1 MPFAPHSS
9 LLTCCVCF
17 LLFHPRQ
24 TSPPAFRSDSLTLI
38 SILAFHL
45 QGGVQPQVESVL
57 STYSSSSQALA
68 SHKESTVARPQ
79 PPPVLCSIGAQ
90 LSQEVASASA
100 LVSAPLHG
108 VPVTSFATI
117 FSTAIVRC
125 WPAAGPLLHLLVDFV
140 TPPVAES
147 GKAKKTAPRDRNR
160 SGPNHVLRGVYFW
173 PVTLPQNYQRQE
185 CPAAHQLLRSTELK
199 VRPRMS
205 LTLTR
210 RVSA

>member
-68 SHKESTVARPQ
+68 SHKESTFARPQ

-100 LVSAPLHG
+100 LVSALCTEYPL
-108 VPVTSFATI
+108 
-117 FSTAIVRC
+117 
-125 WPAAGPLLHLLVDFV
+125 PALPRYSVLLLYASGPLL
-140 TPPVAES
+140 
-147 GKAKKTAPRDRNR
+147 
-160 SGPNHVLRGVYFW
+160 
-173 PVTLPQNYQRQE
+173 
-185 CPAAHQLLRSTELK
+185 AHCYIS
-199 VRPRMS
+199 S
-205 LTLTR
+205 
-210 RVSA
+210 SIS